1 MRDQALVQ
9 VAGKH
14 RDAVHP
20 GVMTEPM
27 AGHADLAA
35 TSLEQHVTL
44 EIRPLLHWR
53 FEPCR
58 QHRWPEKRGTHETLQ
73 IRTPVLAEVG
83 EGGIAGAVAL
93 SAADLAA
100 AVGERTSWLWNIGI
114 GLIIRLLL
122 LSWLM
127 HL

>member
-1 MRDQALVQ
+1 MGDQALVQ
-9 VAGKH
+9 LAGEQ
-14 RDAVHP
+14 RNAIDP
-20 GVMTEPM
+20 GVVPEPV

-35 TSLEQHVTL
+35 TSLEQHFTL

-114 GLIIRLLL
+114 GLIIRFLL